1 MVSFKERKKTV
12 FGDEEYSLDYT
23 RIYNDDECRKK
34 ERMFFV
40 DGDEKE
46 KTLRIEYVGEN
57 V

>member
-1 MVSFKERKKTV
+1 MVFFKERKKTV
-12 FGDEEYSLDYT
+12 FSEDYSLDYT
-23 RIYNDDECRKK
+23 RIYNDEECRKK

-57 V
+57 I